1 MKHNTMKVRDKVRVS
16 PFITTDP
23 YGKAG
28 QVGVLTGVCT
38 RGDLELGIVTFAD
51 DSVGVYDVECLEP
64 VNE

>member
-1 MKHNTMKVRDKVRVS
+1 MKHNTMKVGDKVRVS

-51 DSVGVYDVECLEP
+51 NSVGIYDVECLEP
-64 VNE
+64 INE

>member
-1 MKHNTMKVRDKVRVS
+1 MKRKTMEVRDKVRVS
-16 PFITTDP
+16 PFITTDL

-51 DSVGVYDVECLEP
+51 NSVGIYNVECLEP
-64 VNE
+64 IKE

>member
-1 MKHNTMKVRDKVRVS
+1 MKAGNKVKVS
-16 PFITTDP
+16 SFITVDP

-51 DSVGVYDVECLEP
+51 NSVGIYDVQCLEP
-64 VNE
+64 IKE